1 MSDLL
6 KVAQV
11 RRLKESACPACGN
24 EDLFWDKTPVL
35 ARDMGHE
42 RRAWWPEHSYALDE
56 VGSQSW
62 SAPAAERN
70 SDPRPS
76 TRRPRMRTTMT
87 TANRAGDLLGP
98 RPSSES

>member
-42 RRAWWPEHSYALDE
+42 RRAWWPDHSYALDE
-56 VGSQSW
+56 VGESVLECASCGTQFRST
-62 SAPAAERN
+62 SV
-70 SDPRPS
+70 DPPPEDEDDDDDR
-76 TRRPRMRTTMT
+76 
-87 TANRAGDLLGP
+87 
-98 RPSSES
+98 